1 MREFHAPRL
10 DLLAAAGPDLLA
22 VETIPDSDEAEVLV
36 DLLDRLGVPA
46 WFSYSVRGDT
56 TNAGQPL
63 TEAYAVLTGSSAVV
77 AAGVNCSEQA
87 DVLGAVRAAV
97 AATGLP
103 AVAYPNRGGSWN
115 SDTKTWE
122 YAGPLD
128 LDLVDGWVGA
138 GARLVGGCCGTG
150 PADIALL
157 ADRVA

>member
-1 MREFHAPRL
+1 M
-10 DLLAAAGPDLLA
+10 AG
-22 VETIPDSDEAEVLV
+22 S
-36 DLLDRLGVPA
+36 R
-46 WFSYSVRGDT
+46 S
-56 TNAGQPL
+56 
-63 TEAYAVLTGSSAVV
+63 VV

-115 SDTKTWE
+115 SDTKAWE

-128 LDLVDGWVGA
+128 LDLVDDWVGA
-138 GARLVGGCCGTG
+138 GARLIGGCCGTG

-157 ADRVA
+157 AERLRAIDD

>member
-1 MREFHAPRL
+1 MTCWPRP
-10 DLLAAAGPDLLA
+10 GPTSSL

-46 WFSYSVRGDT
+46 WFSSTVRGDT

-63 TEAYAVLTGSSAVV
+63 TEAYAVLAGSSAVV

-103 AVAYPNRGGSWN
+103 AVAYPNRGGGWN

-122 YAGPLD
+122 YAGPPD

-150 PADIALL
+150 RADIALL